1 MTSNSNQ
8 VEDDSILIEKLEEF
22 SQTHM
27 SALRME
33 MFKEKEERE
42 RQLEADTPEI
52 LEENGQIISMLKVSQ
67 SKMTSYGKF
76 EVIFSRC
83 KLK

>member
-1 MTSNSNQ
+1 MSSNSNQ
-8 VEDDSILIEKLEEF
+8 LEDDSILIERLEDF
-22 SQTHM
+22 SQTQM
-27 SALRME
+27 SALRLE

-52 LEENGQIISMLKVSQ
+52 LEENGQIISMLKVIQ

-83 KLK
+83 K